1 MKKML
6 LIASA
11 ALMLLPLT
19 VAARGRVAVFVGP
32 AFAPMGYYGYGYG
45 YGGFYRPYP
54 FGPYY
59 GVPNAGQVKLDTKV
73 KDAQVFV
80 DGAYAGTSGK
90 LKTMWMR
97 PGNYTIEMRAPGQPQ
112 FAEKIYVVAG
122 KTVHVE
128 PGFHAEARQ

>member
-6 LIASA
+6 LIAGA

-19 VAARGRVAVFVGP
+19 VAARGRVSVFVGP
-32 AFAPMGYYGYGYG
+32 GFAPMGYYGFGYG
-45 YGGFYRPYP
+45 PFYRPYWY
-54 FGPYY
+54 GGYY
-59 GVPNAGQVKLDTKV
+59 GVPNAGEVKLDTKV

-97 PGNYTIEMRAPGQPQ
+97 PGTYNIELRAPGQAQ

-128 PGFHAEARQ
+128 PGFAAESR

>member
-11 ALMLLPLT
+11 ALMLLPL
-19 VAARGRVAVFVGP
+19 AASARVGMFMGSG
-32 AFAPMGYYGYGYG
+32 FAPMGWYGYGYG
-45 YGGFYRPYP
+45 PYGA
-54 FGPYY
+54 YY
-59 GVPNAGQVKLDTKV
+59 GVPNVGQVKLDTHV

-80 DGAYAGTSGK
+80 DGAYAGTAGK

-97 PGNYTIEMRAPGQPQ
+97 PGTYTIEMRAPGQAQ

-128 PGFHAEARQ
+128 PGFQPEARK

>member
-19 VAARGRVAVFVGP
+19 ATARVGVFVGTG
-32 AFAPMGYYGYGYG
+32 FAPMGYYGYGYSP
-45 YGGFYRPYP
+45 FYRPY
-54 FGPYY
+54 GPYF
-59 GVPNAGQVKLDTKV
+59 GMPNAGQVKLDTKV

-97 PGNYTIEMRAPGQPQ
+97 PGTYTIELRAPGQAQ
-112 FAEKIYVVAG
+112 FAEKIYVMAG

-128 PGFHAEARQ
+128 PGFQAEARQ

>member
-19 VAARGRVAVFVGP
+19 VAARGRVAVFGGSR
-32 AFAPMGYYGYGYG
+32 FAPMGWYGYGYG
-45 YGGFYRPYP
+45 PYSY
-54 FGPYY
+54 GPYF
-59 GVPNAGQVKLDTKV
+59 GVPNAGQVKLETKV

-80 DGAYAGTSGK
+80 DGAYAGISGK

-97 PGNYTIEMRAPGQPQ
+97 PGSYTIELRAVGRPQ

-128 PGFHAEARQ
+128 PGFQPEVRQ

>member
-19 VAARGRVAVFVGP
+19 AAARGRIGVFVGSG
-32 AFAPMGYYGYGYG
+32 FAPMGWYGYGYG
-45 YGGFYRPYP
+45 PYYGPY
-54 FGPYY
+54 GAYY
-59 GVPNAGQVKLDTKV
+59 GVPNVGQVKLDTHV

-80 DGAYAGTSGK
+80 DGAYAGTAGK

-97 PGNYTIEMRAPGQPQ
+97 PGTYTIEMRAPGLPQ

-128 PGFHAEARQ
+128 PGFQAEARQ

>member
-1 MKKML
+1 
-6 LIASA
+6 
-11 ALMLLPLT
+11 
-19 VAARGRVAVFVGP
+19 
-32 AFAPMGYYGYGYG
+32 
-45 YGGFYRPYP
+45 
-54 FGPYY
+54 
-59 GVPNAGQVKLDTKV
+59 VPNAGQVKLETKV

-128 PGFHAEARQ
+128 PGFHPETRQ

>member
-19 VAARGRVAVFVGP
+19 AAARVGVFVGSG
-32 AFAPMGYYGYGYG
+32 FAPMGYYGYGP
-45 YGGFYRPYP
+45 FYRPY
-54 FGPYY
+54 GPYY

-97 PGNYTIEMRAPGQPQ
+97 PGTYTIELRAPGQAQ

-128 PGFHAEARQ
+128 PGFLKESR

>member
-1 MKKML
+1 
-6 LIASA
+6 
-11 ALMLLPLT
+11 
-19 VAARGRVAVFVGP
+19 
-32 AFAPMGYYGYGYG
+32 
-45 YGGFYRPYP
+45 
-54 FGPYY
+54 
-59 GVPNAGQVKLDTKV
+59 VKLDTHV

-97 PGNYTIEMRAPGQPQ
+97 PGTYTIEMRAPGQPQ

-128 PGFHAEARQ
+128 PGFQPETRQ

>member
-19 VAARGRVAVFVGP
+19 AAARARVGVFVGSG
-32 AFAPMGYYGYGYG
+32 FAPMGWYGYGYG
-45 YGGFYRPYP
+45 PFYGPYP
-54 FGPYY
+54 YGAYY
-59 GVPNAGQVKLDTKV
+59 GVPNVGHVKLDTKV
-73 KDAQVFV
+73 KNAQVFV

-97 PGNYTIEMRAPGQPQ
+97 PGTYTIELRAPGGEQ
-112 FAEKIYVVAG
+112 FTEKIYVAAG

-128 PGFHAEARQ
+128 PGFQAEAR

>member
-19 VAARGRVAVFVGP
+19 AAARGRVGVFVGSG
-32 AFAPMGYYGYGYG
+32 FAPMGWYGYGYG
-45 YGGFYRPYP
+45 PYYRPY
-54 FGPYY
+54 GAYY
-59 GVPNAGQVKLDTKV
+59 GVPNVGQVKLDTHV

-80 DGAYAGTSGK
+80 DGAYAGTAGK

-97 PGNYTIEMRAPGQPQ
+97 PGSYTIEMRAPGQAQ

-128 PGFHAEARQ
+128 PGFQPQAKQ

>member
-1 MKKML
+1 MRKMM

-19 VAARGRVAVFVGP
+19 VAARGRIGIFVGP
-32 AFAPMGYYGYGYG
+32 GFAPLGWYGYGYA
-45 YGGFYRPYP
+45 YGPFYGPYP
-54 FGPYY
+54 YGPYF
-59 GVPNAGQVKLDTKV
+59 GAPNAGQVKLDTNV

-80 DGAYAGTSGK
+80 DGAYAGTAGK

-97 PGNYTIEMRAPGQPQ
+97 PGTYTIEVRAPGRAQ

-122 KTVHVE
+122 KTIHVE
-128 PGFHAEARQ
+128 PGLQPEVHP

>member
-19 VAARGRVAVFVGP
+19 AAARGRIGVFVGSG
-32 AFAPMGYYGYGYG
+32 FAPMGWYGYGYG
-45 YGGFYRPYP
+45 PYYGPY
-54 FGPYY
+54 GAYY
-59 GVPNAGQVKLDTKV
+59 GVPNVGQVKLDTHV

-80 DGAYAGTSGK
+80 DGAYAGTAGK

-97 PGNYTIEMRAPGQPQ
+97 PGTYTIEMRAPGLPQ

-128 PGFHAEARQ
+128 PGFQPEARQ

>member
-19 VAARGRVAVFVGP
+19 AAARGRVGVFVGSG
-32 AFAPMGYYGYGYG
+32 FAPMGWYGYGYG
-45 YGGFYRPYP
+45 
-54 FGPYY
+54 PYY
-59 GVPNAGQVKLDTKV
+59 GPYGAYYGMPNVGQVKLDTHV

-80 DGAYAGTSGK
+80 DGAYAGTAGK

-97 PGNYTIEMRAPGQPQ
+97 PGSYTIEMRAPGVPQ

-128 PGFHAEARQ
+128 PGFQPQAKQ

>member
-19 VAARGRVAVFVGP
+19 VAARGRVSVFVGSG
-32 AFAPMGYYGYGYG
+32 FAPMGWYGYGYG
-45 YGGFYRPYP
+45 PFYGPYP
-54 FGPYY
+54 YGPYY
-59 GVPNAGQVKLDTKV
+59 GVPNAGQVKLETKV

-97 PGNYTIEMRAPGQPQ
+97 PGTYTIELRAPGHPQ

-128 PGFHAEARQ
+128 PGFQPDSRQ

>member
-19 VAARGRVAVFVGP
+19 AAARVGVFVGSG
-32 AFAPMGYYGYGYG
+32 FAPMGYYGYGP
-45 YGGFYRPYP
+45 FYRPY
-54 FGPYY
+54 GPYY

-97 PGNYTIEMRAPGQPQ
+97 PGTYTIELRAPGQAQ

-128 PGFHAEARQ
+128 PGFQAEARQ

>member
-1 MKKML
+1 MKKIM

-19 VAARGRVAVFVGP
+19 AAARVGVFVGGG
-32 AFAPMGYYGYGYG
+32 FAPMGWYDYYSPFYGLYPYG
-45 YGGFYRPYP
+45 A
-54 FGPYY
+54 YY

-73 KDAQVFV
+73 KTAEVFV
-80 DGAYAGTSGK
+80 NGAYAGTAGK

-97 PGNYTIEMRAPGQPQ
+97 PGTYTIELRGPGGEQ
-112 FAEKIYVVAG
+112 FTEKIYVMAR

-128 PGFHAEARQ
+128 PGFQTEAR

>member
-19 VAARGRVAVFVGP
+19 AAARVAVFVGP
-32 AFAPMGYYGYGYG
+32 GFAPMGYYGYGYG
-45 YGGFYRPYP
+45 PFYRPY
-54 FGPYY
+54 GYGGYY

-80 DGAYAGTSGK
+80 DGAYRSEEHTSE
-90 LKTMWMR
+90 LQSPMYLVCR
-97 PGNYTIEMRAPGQPQ
+97 LLL
-112 FAEKIYVVAG
+112 
-122 KTVHVE
+122 
-128 PGFHAEARQ
+128 

>member
-19 VAARGRVAVFVGP
+19 VAARGRVSVFVGSG
-32 AFAPMGYYGYGYG
+32 FAPMGWYGYGYG
-45 YGGFYRPYP
+45 PFYRPYAY
-54 FGPYY
+54 GAYY
-59 GVPNAGQVKLDTKV
+59 GVPNAGQVKLDTHV

-97 PGNYTIEMRAPGQPQ
+97 PGTYTIEMRAPGQPQ

-128 PGFHAEARQ
+128 PGFQPETRQ

>member
-19 VAARGRVAVFVGP
+19 VAARGRIGVFVGG
-32 AFAPMGYYGYGYG
+32 AFAPMGWYGYGYG
-45 YGGFYRPYP
+45 YGPFYGLYPY
-54 FGPYY
+54 GAYY
-59 GVPNAGQVKLDTKV
+59 GVPNAGQVKLDTHV

-97 PGNYTIEMRAPGQPQ
+97 PGTYTIEMRAPGQAQ

-128 PGFHAEARQ
+128 PGFQPETGR

>member
-19 VAARGRVAVFVGP
+19 VAARGRFAVFVGP
-32 AFAPMGYYGYGYG
+32 RFAPMGWYSYGNGPFYG
-45 YGGFYRPYP
+45 PYP
-54 FGPYY
+54 YGPYY
-59 GVPNAGQVKLDTKV
+59 GVPNAGQVKLETKV

-97 PGNYTIEMRAPGQPQ
+97 PGTYTIELRAPGHPQ

-122 KTVHVE
+122 NTVHVE
-128 PGFHAEARQ
+128 PGFQPDSRQ

>member
-19 VAARGRVAVFVGP
+19 VAARGRIGVFVGG
-32 AFAPMGYYGYGYG
+32 AFAPMGWYGYGYG
-45 YGGFYRPYP
+45 PFYGPYP
-54 FGPYY
+54 YGAYY
-59 GVPNAGQVKLDTKV
+59 GVPNAGQVKLDTNV

-97 PGNYTIEMRAPGQPQ
+97 PGTYTIELRAPGQAQ

-128 PGFHAEARQ
+128 PGFQPETHR

>member
-19 VAARGRVAVFVGP
+19 AAARARVGVFVGSG
-32 AFAPMGYYGYGYG
+32 FAPMGWYGYGYG
-45 YGGFYRPYP
+45 PFYGPYP
-54 FGPYY
+54 YGAYY
-59 GVPNAGQVKLDTKV
+59 GAPNAGQVKLDTHV

-97 PGNYTIEMRAPGQPQ
+97 PGTYTIEMRAPGQAQ

-128 PGFHAEARQ
+128 PGFQPETRR

>member
-19 VAARGRVAVFVGP
+19 AAARVAVFVGP
-32 AFAPMGYYGYGYG
+32 GFAPMGYYGYGYG
-45 YGGFYRPYP
+45 PFYRPY
-54 FGPYY
+54 GYGGYY

-97 PGNYTIEMRAPGQPQ
+97 PGTYNIELRAPGQAQ

>member
-1 MKKML
+1 
-6 LIASA
+6 
-11 ALMLLPLT
+11 
-19 VAARGRVAVFVGP
+19 
-32 AFAPMGYYGYGYG
+32 
-45 YGGFYRPYP
+45 
-54 FGPYY
+54 
-59 GVPNAGQVKLDTKV
+59 VPNAGQVKLETKV

-97 PGNYTIEMRAPGQPQ
+97 PGTYTIELRAPGRPQ

-128 PGFHAEARQ
+128 PGFPVTQ

>member
-19 VAARGRVAVFVGP
+19 AAARGRIGVFVGSG
-32 AFAPMGYYGYGYG
+32 FAPMGWYGYGYG
-45 YGGFYRPYP
+45 PYYRPY
-54 FGPYY
+54 GAYY
-59 GVPNAGQVKLDTKV
+59 GVPNAGQVKLDTHV

-80 DGAYAGTSGK
+80 DGAYAGTAGK

-97 PGNYTIEMRAPGQPQ
+97 PGTYTIEMRAPGLPQ

-128 PGFHAEARQ
+128 PGFQPEARQ

>member
-19 VAARGRVAVFVGP
+19 VAARGRVGVFIGSG
-32 AFAPMGYYGYGYG
+32 FAPMGWYGYGYG
-45 YGGFYRPYP
+45 PYSY
-54 FGPYY
+54 GPYY
-59 GVPNAGQVKLDTKV
+59 GVPNAGQVKLETKV

-97 PGNYTIEMRAPGQPQ
+97 PGTYTIELRAPGRPQ

-128 PGFHAEARQ
+128 PGFPVTQ

>member
-19 VAARGRVAVFVGP
+19 AAARGRIGVFVGSG
-32 AFAPMGYYGYGYG
+32 FAPMGWYGYGYG
-45 YGGFYRPYP
+45 PYYRPY
-54 FGPYY
+54 GAYY
-59 GVPNAGQVKLDTKV
+59 GVPNVGQVKLDTHV

-80 DGAYAGTSGK
+80 DGAYAGTAGK

-97 PGNYTIEMRAPGQPQ
+97 PGTYTIEMRAPGLPQ

-128 PGFHAEARQ
+128 PGFQPEARQ

>member
-19 VAARGRVAVFVGP
+19 AAARGRVGVFVGSG
-32 AFAPMGYYGYGYG
+32 FAPMGWYGYGYG
-45 YGGFYRPYP
+45 PYYRPY
-54 FGPYY
+54 GAYY
-59 GVPNAGQVKLDTKV
+59 GVPNVGQVKLDTHV

-80 DGAYAGTSGK
+80 DGAYAGTAGK

-97 PGNYTIEMRAPGQPQ
+97 PGTYTIEMRAPGQAQ

-128 PGFHAEARQ
+128 PGFQPQAKQ

>member
-19 VAARGRVAVFVGP
+19 VAARGRIGVFVGGG
-32 AFAPMGYYGYGYG
+32 FAPMGWYGYGYG
-45 YGGFYRPYP
+45 PFYGPYP
-54 FGPYY
+54 GAYY
-59 GVPNAGQVKLDTKV
+59 GVPNAGQVKLDTHV

-97 PGNYTIEMRAPGQPQ
+97 PGTYTIELRAPGGEQ
-112 FAEKIYVVAG
+112 FTEKIYVAAG

-128 PGFHAEARQ
+128 PGFQPVTR